1 MLDKHYDHAAVES
14 GKYEKWVKA
23 GYFTAGQDKSKPVF
37 SLVIPPPNVTGKLHL
52 GHVMDT
58 VPDDI
63 VARYKRMKGYDVL
76 WVPGMDHAGI
86 ATQAKV
92 EEKLRKEGISRYDL
106 GREGFLKEVWKWKEE
121 YAKTIHEQWAKLG
134 LSVDYTR
141 ERFTL
146 DEGLSNAVKHVF
158 VTLYNEGLIYQGER
172 IINWDPELRT
182 ALSNIEVIHKDDE
195 GEFFYFS
202 YDVADSDKKV
212 TVATTRPET
221 MFGDTAVFVNP
232 KDKRYRDL
240 VGKKVINPANGQL
253 LPLMADSYVDMS
265 FGTGAMKC
273 TPAHD
278 PNDFA
283 LAKKYGFP
291 LIKVLDET
299 AHMMKLRIYSNG
311 TPNAIDAAKGDDT
324 YKETPMVKGEKGVW
338 SVKVDGDLNGKYYTY
353 VVTNAYFADKEVVD
367 PYAKAVGVD
376 GKRGEIL
383 DLSTTNPEDWDSVKT
398 NVIDRKALTVWE
410 CHIADLTSSATWTGT
425 EANRKR
431 YAGFHE
437 SGTRYT
443 MGATTVKT
451 GFDHVKEL
459 GVNAVQI
466 LPMFD
471 QDNDE
476 VNPSFNWGYNP
487 LNYNAPEGV
496 YSSNPYDG
504 AVRIKELKALIA
516 DYTKAGINIIMDVV
530 YNHVAS
536 AQASNFQALVPGYYF
551 RYNAAGNFSNG
562 SGCGNETASEHYMMR
577 KFIVDSASYW
587 AKEYKLGGFRFD
599 LMGIHDLET
608 MNAVEASCK
617 AILPSICIYGEP
629 WAGGDVA
636 LDGSLLAKQANG
648 NSYVGYGQFNDG
660 MRDALIKSGMNDVSN
675 KGWVSDMDYA
685 HKSDLKN
692 IVEGLRGTTDSAT
705 VIADPDKTVNYAA
718 CHDNYTLY
726 DRIVLAVGRYDAR
739 WTKQMCTLA
748 NSVVFTSQGTTFMLA
763 GDEFART
770 KGMNGNSYNSSY
782 KVNELDYGLKI
793 TNASMFASYQKL
805 IALKQKTDGLHL
817 DKAAAT
823 NLSIETSGD
832 NEIVFTLKDTA
843 NGKTYKVVHANGYG
857 TPAAVNFEGY
867 TSLYLDTLNKNVSLS
882 ASTPIANYQTL
893 IAVK

>member
-299 AHMMKLRIYSNG
+299 AHMNDLAGEY
-311 TPNAIDAAKGDDT
+311 KGMDR
-324 YKETPMVKGEKGVW
+324 YEC
-338 SVKVDGDLNGKYYTY
+338 
-353 VVTNAYFADKEVVD
+353 
-367 PYAKAVGVD
+367 
-376 GKRGEIL
+376 
-383 DLSTTNPEDWDSVKT
+383 
-398 NVIDRKALTVWE
+398 RKALVEKIKEEGHLVKIEKIVHSVGHSERSDAVVEPMLSKQWFVKMKPLAEALLANQKTDNKVEFIPHRFENVLSRWMKE
-410 CHIADLTSSATWTGT
+410 VEDWCISRQLWWGHRIPAYYNKKTGELLVSETEPDLDLYRQDEDVLDTWFSSALWPF
-425 EANRKR
+425 A
-431 YAGFHE
+431 
-437 SGTRYT
+437 T
-443 MGATTVKT
+443 MGWPDTTSPDFERYFPTSFLNTGYDIIFFWVSRMMFQSLHFTGEVPFKQVVIHGLIRDSLGRKMSKSLGNGIDPLDIIAKYGVDAMRYFITTNTTPGMDMTYSEEKLESAESYLNKIWNACRYVEGVLGEDFKALPLEKKDLSVLDAAILDHLEHTLKKVTTKMECYQFSQASSALYDFVYDDFCSNYLEMSKISLSHGGKEEATTKQVLAYVNKAILLMIYP
-451 GFDHVKEL
+451 FAPFVAEEMYCSLPEHKDSIMLESYPEYDAHLLSKKASDEERILEAMIKDIRNYKSSRSMAPNAKVRLSVSPKE
-459 GVNAVQI
+459 
-466 LPMFD
+466 PF
-471 QDNDE
+471 
-476 VNPSFNWGYNP
+476 
-487 LNYNAPEGV
+487 
-496 YSSNPYDG
+496 
-504 AVRIKELKALIA
+504 
-516 DYTKAGINIIMDVV
+516 
-530 YNHVAS
+530 
-536 AQASNFQALVPGYYF
+536 
-551 RYNAAGNFSNG
+551 NG
-562 SGCGNETASEHYMMR
+562 SGEYLSRFAFASSYEVKKEALSGTPFLYPGYEMSVEEDVDKATLKAKLEKDKASLEFEVARSEKMLSNPGFVSKAPTAKINAE
-577 KFIVDSASYW
+577 
-587 AKEYKLGGFRFD
+587 KEKLD
-599 LMGIHDLET
+599 A
-608 MNAVEASCK
+608 NNK
-617 AILPSICIYGEP
+617 
-629 WAGGDVA
+629 
-636 LDGSLLAKQANG
+636 LLAAVITKLA
-648 NSYVGYGQFNDG
+648 
-660 MRDALIKSGMNDVSN
+660 AL
-675 KGWVSDMDYA
+675 
-685 HKSDLKN
+685 
-692 IVEGLRGTTDSAT
+692 
-705 VIADPDKTVNYAA
+705 
-718 CHDNYTLY
+718 
-726 DRIVLAVGRYDAR
+726 
-739 WTKQMCTLA
+739 
-748 NSVVFTSQGTTFMLA
+748 
-763 GDEFART
+763 
-770 KGMNGNSYNSSY
+770 
-782 KVNELDYGLKI
+782 
-793 TNASMFASYQKL
+793 
-805 IALKQKTDGLHL
+805 
-817 DKAAAT
+817 
-823 NLSIETSGD
+823 
-832 NEIVFTLKDTA
+832 
-843 NGKTYKVVHANGYG
+843 
-857 TPAAVNFEGY
+857 
-867 TSLYLDTLNKNVSLS
+867 
-882 ASTPIANYQTL
+882 
-893 IAVK
+893 